1 MKAAAPRVLYC
12 HGLPGAPEELA
23 VFAPASLAALA
34 TSVDRLAGA
43 SASYEHAVLA
53 SFDAATADSE
63 TPVSLIGFSLG
74 AMAALRIAA
83 ARPHRVG
90 RLILA
95 SPAAP
100 LELGDFLPAMA
111 GGPVFRAAMR
121 GDLVL
126 RMLGGAQ
133 AMMLRANPSFLLK
146 TMLSGAPSAEQD
158 LMQTPAASRALRDGM
173 KLCLGPRHAS
183 YRTEMAAFVQP
194 WAHLIRDIRCDV
206 EIWQGTEDTWT
217 PPAMAGALAA
227 HLSPHATITS
237 CEGLGHYSTLAAAL
251 RAFRV
256 DPPAKASVG

>member
-1 MKAAAPRVLYC
+1 MNAAAPRVIYC
-12 HGLPGAPEELA
+12 HGLPGSPAELA
-23 VFAPASLAALA
+23 AFAPASLAGLA
-34 TSVDRLAGA
+34 TPLDRLAGA
-43 SASYEHAVLA
+43 GGSYEHTVLA
-53 SFDAATADSE
+53 SFDVATAGSE
-63 TPVSLIGFSLG
+63 APAVLIGFSLG

-111 GGPVFRAAMR
+111 GGPIFKAAMR
-121 GDLVL
+121 GDFVL

-146 TMLSGAPSAEQD
+146 TMLSGAPHAEQD
-158 LMQTPAASRALRDGM
+158 LMQTPAASRALREGM
-173 KLCLGPRHAS
+173 KLCLGPRHAA
-183 YRTEMAAFVQP
+183 YRSEMSAFVRP

-206 EIWQGTEDTWT
+206 KIWQGAEDTWT
-217 PPAMAGALAA
+217 PPAMASALAA
-227 HLSPHATITS
+227 QLSPHASITS

-251 RAFRV
+251 QALRI
-256 DPPAKASVG
+256 DPMATGSVR